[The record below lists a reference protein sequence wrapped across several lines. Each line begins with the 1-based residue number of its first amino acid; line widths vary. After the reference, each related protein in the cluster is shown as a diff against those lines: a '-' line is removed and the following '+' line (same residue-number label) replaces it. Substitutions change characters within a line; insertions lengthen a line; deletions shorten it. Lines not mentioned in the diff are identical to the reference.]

1 MEKNMSL
8 ADIRPGSKAIVNQII
23 GGRNL
28 RQKLVNLGMLP
39 GTEVTVVR
47 SNKLGPMV
55 LNIHNSQIMIGAGM
69 AKRIYVRQK

>member
-1 MEKNMSL
+1 MEKSMSL
-8 ADIRPGSKAIVNQII
+8 ADLRPGNKAVVNQII

-69 AKRIYVRQK
+69 AKRIYVREK

>member
-1 MEKNMSL
+1 MENNISL
-8 ADIRPGSKAIVNQII
+8 ADLRPGNKAIVDQII

-55 LNIHNSQIMIGAGM
+55 LNIHNSRIMIGAGM
-69 AKRIYVRQK
+69 AKKIYVRQK